1 MLYRGREY
9 TIGQGPGRRSWKWTV
24 QLDEQTVRTGEANS
38 REAARIAVGRLI
50 DKSLMPKNAK
60 N

>member
-1 MLYRGREY
+1 MDYRGKHY
-9 TIGQGPGRRSWKWTV
+9 TIVRGFGPNSWKWTV